1 MCTERFWVL
10 PKSVHFVSVHFLLDV
25 LQIWIAYSISLIGSF
40 LFMMDNSE
48 SWKGKIEEIYDSEDV
63 GVNKED
69 DTPSSERGINH
80 LPLTTSEFVQQTSQF
95 SFQFLRQGLET
106 IDKSVD
112 FREQL
117 LQYNLTTSTLN
128 NLQFF
133 SYRFHGLFNPQL
145 MSDYEILL
153 KEFFQQSDIRQTLG
167 IIGDPDA
174 PMKIQHSPIGLNT
187 LAMDFF
193 DRLYQSAVI
202 TPDGRIRGCFDE
214 TFDGL
219 TVSEIHILFLFQFS

>member
-1 MCTERFWVL
+1 
-10 PKSVHFVSVHFLLDV
+10 
-25 LQIWIAYSISLIGSF
+25 
-40 LFMMDNSE
+40 MMDNTE
-48 SWKGKIEEIYDSEDV
+48 SWKGKIEEINDSEDV
-63 GVNKED
+63 CVNKED
-69 DTPSSERGINH
+69 DTPSSETIINH
-80 LPLTTSEFVQQTSQF
+80 LPLTTSEFIQQTSQF

-106 IDKSVD
+106 IDKSLD

-153 KEFFQQSDIRQTLG
+153 KEFFQQSDIRQILG
-167 IIGDPDA
+167 VIGDPDA

-219 TVSEIHILFLFQFS
+219 TVSEIHILSLFQFLLIISYLLSFIFPYSHLDVSYLIMKNEKIFFISYV